1 MRREAVAAALNRLI
15 DGDPGLLLSPACTSL
30 RKGFVGGYH
39 YRRVRAGANPDTYYE
54 SPVKNTY
61 SHPHDAL
68 QYLLLGGGEHSEGT
82 SARFL
87 HNFRRSATGTYSP
100 RLHIK
105 HTSSDV
111 DALVLHAARRSAG
124 KVRQSPRRIRNR

>member
-15 DGDPGLLLSPACTSL
+15 DGDAGLLLSPACTML

-68 QYLLLGGGEHSEGT
+68 QYLLLELSHLDFGIMASPAFT
-82 SARFL
+82 L
-87 HNFRRSATGTYSP
+87 RSSK
-100 RLHIK
+100 RCL
-105 HTSSDV
+105 
-111 DALVLHAARRSAG
+111 
-124 KVRQSPRRIRNR
+124 